1 VILRPSRPA
10 LLFLAALGAPCI
22 LLIGLTLRLLAQERE
37 LAEKRHAD
45 DRRRLAT
52 DIRQDLI
59 ARVTRLRV
67 DLLERHAGADVD
79 GKSGP
84 PLAFVARV
92 NGDALVFPWDADTA
106 AAKPD
111 QSSAFIDAIRSGE
124 HDEFIQ
130 RSYAD
135 AAISYAA
142 AARAASTP
150 TQRAVAQLQLARV
163 LEKDEQ
169 SERAHSAY
177 VTLAQTPSD
186 AVDDQRIPLGLYA
199 ARRLIDSQ
207 HLIAGDVTAV
217 ADVLRTVLRE
227 GSALNPTAVYMAR
240 EVASALVERATDAGL
255 HATAM
260 TLRDQTNNFAE
271 YTEQMLALQSAFP
284 AIIARARAVSA
295 SDEVVWVP
303 FGQSDATWL
312 VGVARQE
319 PVVTGLRLAPL
330 VDSIQAANRRGAA
343 VVVSS
348 EGEPLGDP
356 FPGLSLR
363 FDPAAVI
370 DEQPLQRSVLVSVL
384 LLVVGVTLAGGYL
397 FWRDTR
403 REMRLAAMRAQFVS
417 SVSHELRTP
426 LTAIRMFAETL
437 LLGRVPKHDSRD
449 DYLQT
454 IVSESERLT
463 RLLDNVLDFAKI
475 EAGRKTYHLRPC
487 SPADVV
493 RSAASTM
500 GDLLARNGFHLEIVI
515 DEAMPLVLADRD
527 ALEQALLNLLSNAV
541 KYSGRGRKIELSVR
555 SRDGRVVIDVADAG
569 IGIPPAEQSRIWEKF
584 YRVNDPEH
592 ASIPGTGL
600 GLTLVA
606 HVVAAH
612 HGDIQVQSEVGR
624 GTTFS
629 IGLPAASADDAVSVE
644 AGALA

>member
-10 LLFLAALGAPCI
+10 LLFLAALGAPCV
-22 LLIGLTLRLLAQERE
+22 LLIGLTLRLLGQERE
-37 LAEKRHAD
+37 LAEKRRAD

-52 DIRQDLI
+52 DVRQDLI
-59 ARVTRLRV
+59 GRVTRLRL
-67 DLLERHAGADVD
+67 DLLERHAAADVD
-79 GKSGP
+79 GNGG

-92 NGDALVFPWDADTA
+92 EGDALVFPWDAGRA
-106 AAKPD
+106 AADEPP
-111 QSSAFIDAIRSGE
+111 ALVNAIRSGE
-124 HDEFIQ
+124 REEFIQ
-130 RSYAD
+130 RAYPRAVTSYTM
-135 AAISYAA
+135 
-142 AARAASTP
+142 AARAAVTP
-150 TQRAVAQLQLARV
+150 AQRAIAQLHLARV
-163 LEKDEQ
+163 LEKNGQTEQ
-169 SERAHSAY
+169 AHGAY
-177 VTLAQTPSD
+177 VTLAQTPAD
-186 AVDDQRIPLGLYA
+186 AVDDQRIPLALYA
-199 ARRLIDSQ
+199 ARRLIDWQ
-207 HLIAGDVTAV
+207 HLTPSDGSTAAG
-217 ADVLRTVLRE
+217 VLRTALRG
-227 GSALNPTAVYMAR
+227 GSPLNPTAVYMAR
-240 EVASALVERATDAGL
+240 DVAAALVERATDAGL

-260 TLRDQTNNFAE
+260 DLRRLANNVAD

-284 AIIARARAVSA
+284 AILARARGVS
-295 SDEVVWVP
+295 SNGEVVWVP
-303 FGQSDATWL
+303 FGQSDAMWL
-312 VGVARQE
+312 VGVGGQE
-319 PVVTGLRLAPL
+319 PVVTGFRLASV
-330 VDSIQAANRRGAA
+330 VDSIPATKRRAAA
-343 VVVSS
+343 VVVSP

-356 FPGLSLR
+356 LPGLSLR
-363 FDPAAVI
+363 LEPNVL
-370 DEQPLQRSVLVSVL
+370 DEEPMQRGVLVSVL

-437 LLGRVPKHDSRD
+437 LLGRAAREDMRD

-487 SPADVV
+487 PPADVV

-500 GDLLARNGFHLEIVI
+500 GDLLARNGFHLEIAI
-515 DEAMPLVLADRD
+515 DEEMPLVLADRD

-541 KYSGRGRKIELSVR
+541 KYSGCGRKIQLAVHS
-555 SRDGRVVIDVADAG
+555 GNGQVVIDVADDG
-569 IGIPPAEQSRIWEKF
+569 IGIPSAEQSRIFEKF
-584 YRVNDPEH
+584 YRVNDPAH

-612 HGDIQVQSEVGR
+612 HGDIRVQSEVGR

-629 IGLPAASADDAVSVE
+629 IGLPAASADDAVSIE

>member
-1 VILRPSRPA
+1 
-10 LLFLAALGAPCI
+10 LLFLAALGAPCV
-22 LLIGLTLRLLAQERE
+22 LVIGLTLRLLAQERE

-45 DRRRLAT
+45 DRRRVAT
-52 DIRQDLI
+52 DVRQDLI
-59 ARVTRLRV
+59 GRITQLRM
-67 DLLERHAGADVD
+67 DLLEGRAAANVGAN
-79 GKSGP
+79 GTS

-92 NGDALVFPWDADTA
+92 NGDALVFPWNAGA
-106 AAKPD
+106 AAADEPP
-111 QSSAFIDAIRSGE
+111 AFVEAIRSGE
-124 HDEFIQ
+124 RDEFIQ
-130 RSYAD
+130 HTYAEAVASYTT
-135 AAISYAA
+135 
-142 AARAASTP
+142 AARAALTP
-150 TQRAVAQLQLARV
+150 AQRAIAQLHLARV
-163 LEKDEQ
+163 LEKDGQ
-169 SERAHSAY
+169 IERAHSAY
-177 VTLAQTPSD
+177 VTLAQTPAD
-186 AVDDQRIPLGLYA
+186 AVDDQKVPLALYA

-207 HLIAGDVTAV
+207 HLTAIDGTAAAG
-217 ADVLRTVLRE
+217 VLRTVLQA

-240 EVASALVERATDAGL
+240 DVAAALLERATDANV

-260 TLRDQTNNFAE
+260 VLRHRTNNLTD
-271 YTEQMLALQSAFP
+271 YTEQMLDLQSAFP
-284 AIIARARAVSA
+284 AILARARGVSA
-295 SDEVVWVP
+295 NGEVVWVP
-303 FGQSDATWL
+303 FGRSDAIWL
-312 VGVARQE
+312 VGVGGQD
-319 PVVTGLRLAPL
+319 PVVTGIRLASL
-330 VDSIQAANRRGAA
+330 VDSIPATKRRGAA
-343 VVVSS
+343 VVASS
-348 EGEPLGDP
+348 AGEPLGAP
-356 FPGLSLR
+356 LPGLSLR
-363 FDPAAVI
+363 FDPADAL
-370 DEQPLQRSVLVSVL
+370 DQEPLQRGVLVSVL
-384 LLVVGVTLAGGYL
+384 LLVVGVTIAGGYL

-437 LLGRVPKHDSRD
+437 LLGRVAKHDSRD

-475 EAGRKTYHLRPC
+475 EAGRKTYQLRPS

-500 GDLLARNGFHLEIVI
+500 GDLLARNGFDLEIAI
-515 DEAMPLVLADRD
+515 DEDVPLVLADRD

-541 KYSGRGRKIELSVR
+541 KYSGRGRQIQLEVR
-555 SRDGRVVIDVADAG
+555 SHDGRVVIEVADAG
-569 IGIPPAEQSRIWEKF
+569 IGIPPAEQGHIFEKF

-612 HGDIQVQSEVGR
+612 HGDIRVQSEVGR

-629 IGLPAASADDAVSVE
+629 IVLPAASTDDAVAVD

>member
-10 LLFLAALGAPCI
+10 LLFLAALGAPCV

-45 DRRRLAT
+45 DRRRVAT

-59 ARVTRLRV
+59 GRTTRLRV
-67 DLLERHAGADVD
+67 DLLERHAAADAD
-79 GKSGP
+79 PKSGP

-92 NGDALVFPWDADTA
+92 NGDALVFPWDAGA
-106 AAKPD
+106 AAPD
-111 QSSAFIDAIRSGE
+111 EPPAFVNAIRSGE
-124 HDEFIQ
+124 HDEFI
-130 RSYAD
+130 RRFYAE
-135 AAISYAA
+135 AAISYTAA
-142 AARAASTP
+142 VNSASTP
-150 TQRAVAQLQLARV
+150 AQRAIAQLHLARV
-163 LEKDEQ
+163 LEKDGRT
-169 SERAHSAY
+169 ERAHNAY
-177 VTLAQTPSD
+177 VTLAQTSAD
-186 AVDDQRIPLGLYA
+186 AVDDQRIPLALYA

-207 HLIAGDVTAV
+207 QLTASDGT
-217 ADVLRTVLRE
+217 AAAAVLQTVLQR
-227 GSALNPTAVYMAR
+227 GTALNPTAVYMGR
-240 EVASALVERATDAGL
+240 EIAAALVERATDAGL

-260 TLRDQTNNFAE
+260 TLRHQANDLAD

-295 SDEVVWVP
+295 NGEVVWVP
-303 FGQSDATWL
+303 SGQSDAMWL
-312 VGVARQE
+312 VGIGGQD
-319 PVVTGLRLAPL
+319 PIVTGFQLATL
-330 VDSIQAANRRGAA
+330 VDSIPATKRRGAA
-343 VVVSS
+343 IVASS

-356 FPGLSLR
+356 LPGLSLR
-363 FDPAAVI
+363 FDPAAL
-370 DEQPLQRSVLVSVL
+370 DQEPLQRGVLLSVM
-384 LLVVGVTLAGGYL
+384 LLVVGVTVAGGYL

-403 REMRLAAMRAQFVS
+403 REMRLAATRAQFVS

-437 LLGRVPKHDSRD
+437 LLGRAAKEETRD

-500 GDLLARNGFHLEIVI
+500 GDLLARNGFHLEIAT
-515 DEAMPLVLADRD
+515 DEEIPLVLADRD

-541 KYSGRGRKIELSVR
+541 KYSGCGRKIQLAVHR
-555 SRDGRVVIDVADAG
+555 GNGQVVIDVADDG
-569 IGIPPAEQSRIWEKF
+569 IGIPSAEQSRIFEKF

-612 HGDIQVQSEVGR
+612 HGDIRVQSDVGR

-629 IGLPAASADDAVSVE
+629 IVLPAASADDAVPVE
-644 AGALA
+644 AGAIA

>member
-1 VILRPSRPA
+1 MLRPSRQA
-10 LLFLAALGAPCI
+10 MLFLAALGAPCV
-22 LLIGLTLRLLAQERE
+22 LLVGLTLRLLAQERE
-37 LAEKRHAD
+37 LADKRHAD

-59 ARVTRLRV
+59 GRVTRLRG
-67 DLLERHAGADVD
+67 DLLEGHAAANVD
-79 GKSGP
+79 GNDVP
-84 PLAFVARV
+84 IAFVARV
-92 NGDALVFPWDADTA
+92 NGDALVFPWDVEPA
-106 AAKPD
+106 AAD
-111 QSSAFIDAIRSGE
+111 QPPVFADAIRSGE
-124 HDEFIQ
+124 RDEFIQ
-130 RSYAD
+130 RAYAE
-135 AAISYAA
+135 AFTFYTT
-142 AARAASTP
+142 AARAAVTP
-150 TQRAVAQLQLARV
+150 AQRAIAQLHLARV
-163 LEKDEQ
+163 LEKDGRI
-169 SERAHSAY
+169 ERAHGAY
-177 VTLAQTPSD
+177 VTLAQTPAD
-186 AVDDQRIPLGLYA
+186 AVDDQRIPLALYA
-199 ARRLIDSQ
+199 ARRLIDSPN
-207 HLIAGDVTAV
+207 LTGTDATAV
-217 ADVLRTVLRE
+217 AGVLRTVLR
-227 GSALNPTAVYMAR
+227 GTAASNPATVYMAR
-240 EVASALVERATDAGL
+240 DVASALVERATDTSL
-255 HATAM
+255 HATAIA
-260 TLRDQTNNFAE
+260 LHHQANDLAG
-271 YTEQMLALQSAFP
+271 YTEQMLAVQSAFP
-284 AIIARARAVSA
+284 GIIARARAVSPNG
-295 SDEVVWVP
+295 DVVWLP
-303 FGQSDATWL
+303 FGQSDAMWVL
-312 VGVARQE
+312 GVSGRE
-319 PVVTGLRLAPL
+319 PVVTGLRLTPL
-330 VDSIQAANRRGAA
+330 INAIPVTKRHGA
-343 VVVSS
+343 VVVALA

-363 FDPAAVI
+363 FDPAATS
-370 DEQPLQRSVLVSVL
+370 DESPLQRGVLVSVL

-437 LLGRVPKHDSRD
+437 LLGRVARNDSRD

-475 EAGRKTYHLRPC
+475 EAGRKTYQLRPC

-500 GDLLARNGFHLEIVI
+500 GDLLARNGFDLEIAI
-515 DEAMPLVLADRD
+515 DEETPRVLADRD

-541 KYSGRGRKIELSVR
+541 KYSGRGRHIQLGVR

-569 IGIPPAEQSRIWEKF
+569 IGIPPAEHGRIFEKF

-592 ASIPGTGL
+592 VSIPGTGL

-612 HGDIQVQSEVGR
+612 HGDIRVQSEVGR

-629 IGLPAASADDAVSVE
+629 IVLPAAPAEDAVPVE

>member
-10 LLFLAALGAPCI
+10 LLFLAALGAPCV

-59 ARVTRLRV
+59 GRVTRLRV
-67 DLLERHAGADVD
+67 DLLERDATPDVQ
-79 GKSGP
+79 GTHGP

-92 NGDALVFPWDADTA
+92 SGDTLLFPWDAEPA
-106 AAKPD
+106 AGD
-111 QSSAFIDAIRSGE
+111 QPPAFTNGIRSGE
-124 HDEFIQ
+124 RNEFIQ

-135 AAISYAA
+135 AVISYAA
-142 AARAASTP
+142 AVAAAATP
-150 TQRAVAQLQLARV
+150 AQRGVAQLHLARV
-163 LEKDEQ
+163 LEKDGRT
-169 SERAHSAY
+169 ERAHGAY
-177 VTLAQTPSD
+177 VTLAQTPAD
-186 AVDDQRIPLGLYA
+186 AVDDQRIPLALYA
-199 ARRLIDSQ
+199 ARRLSDSQ
-207 HLIAGDVTAV
+207 PLTATDGTAIAC
-217 ADVLRTVLRE
+217 VLRTVLQGR
-227 GSALNPTAVYMAR
+227 SALSPTAVYMAR
-240 EVASALVERATDAGL
+240 DVAATLAERATDAGA

-260 TLRDQTNNFAE
+260 ALRQQANTLAN
-271 YTEQMLALQSAFP
+271 YTEQMLALQSTFP

-295 SDEVVWVP
+295 NGELVWVP
-303 FGQSDATWL
+303 FGRSDAMWL
-312 VGVARQE
+312 VGIGGRE
-319 PVVTGLRLAPL
+319 PVVMGLRLAPL
-330 VDSIQAANRRGAA
+330 VDSVPMLKRRGA
-343 VVVSS
+343 VVVASS

-356 FPGLSLR
+356 LPGLSLR
-363 FDPAAVI
+363 FGPAATS
-370 DEQPLQRSVLVSVL
+370 DESPLQRGVLVSVL

-403 REMRLAAMRAQFVS
+403 REMRLAALRAQFVS

-437 LLGRVPKHDSRD
+437 LLGRAAGDHARD

-463 RLLDNVLDFAKI
+463 RLLNNVLDFAKI

-500 GDLLARNGFHLEIVI
+500 GDLLARNGFHLEIAI
-515 DEAMPLVLADRD
+515 DDEMPLVLADRD

-541 KYSGRGRKIELSVR
+541 KYSGPGRQIQLGVR

-569 IGIPPAEQSRIWEKF
+569 IGIPPAEQTRIFEKF

-606 HVVAAH
+606 HVIAAH
-612 HGDIQVQSEVGR
+612 HGDIRVQSEVGR

-629 IGLPAASADDAVSVE
+629 IVLPAAPADDAVAIE

>member
-10 LLFLAALGAPCI
+10 LLFLAALGAPCV

-52 DIRQDLI
+52 DIRQDLL

-67 DLLERHAGADVD
+67 DLLEKPAAADGDGHGAV
-79 GKSGP
+79 

-92 NGDALVFPWDADTA
+92 DGDAVVFPWDVEPA
-106 AAKPD
+106 APAQPP
-111 QSSAFIDAIRSGE
+111 AFVNAIRSGE
-124 HDEFIQ
+124 REEFTQ
-130 RSYAD
+130 RAYAD
-135 AAISYAA
+135 AAKSYGAA
-142 AARAASTP
+142 SRAAVTP
-150 TQRAVAQLQLARV
+150 AQRAIAQLALARV
-163 LEKDEQ
+163 LERDGRTD
-169 SERAHSAY
+169 RAHSAY
-177 VTLAQTPSD
+177 VTLAQTPAD
-186 AVDDQRIPLGLYA
+186 AVDDQQIPLGLYA
-199 ARRLIDSQ
+199 ARRLIDSP
-207 HLIAGDVTAV
+207 HLAASDLTTA
-217 ADVLRTVLRE
+217 AAVLRTVLQA
-227 GSALNPTAVYMAR
+227 GSGLNPTAVYMAR
-240 EVASALVERATDAGL
+240 DVAGALVDRARDAGV
-255 HATAM
+255 HGAAM
-260 TLRDQTNNFAE
+260 ELGRAANNRAD

-284 AIIARARAVSA
+284 AILGRARGVSA
-295 SDEVVWVP
+295 NGEVVWVP
-303 FGQSDATWL
+303 FGQADATWL
-312 VGVARQE
+312 VGTGVRE
-319 PVVTGLRLAPL
+319 PAVTAFRIGPL
-330 VDSIQAANRRGAA
+330 VDSVPVLKRRGATI
-343 VVVSS
+343 VVSPD
-348 EGEPLGDP
+348 GEPLGGP

-363 FDPAAVI
+363 FDPAAAPG
-370 DEQPLQRSVLVSVL
+370 EEPLQRSVLVSVL
-384 LLVVGVTLAGGYL
+384 LLVVGVTVAGGYL

-403 REMRLAAMRAQFVS
+403 RELRLAAMRAQFVS

-437 LLGRVPKHDSRD
+437 LLGRAAREDTRA

-475 EAGRKTYHLRPC
+475 EAGRKRYHLRPC

-500 GDLLARNGFHLEIVI
+500 GDLLARNEFKLHISV
-515 DEAMPLVLADRD
+515 DEETSLVLADRD

-541 KYSGRGRKIELSVR
+541 KYSGRGREIQLRVR
-555 SRDGRVVIDVADAG
+555 SGDGRVVIDVADTG
-569 IGIPPAEQSRIWEKF
+569 IGIPPVEQSRIFEKF

-612 HGDIQVQSEVGR
+612 HGDIQVRSEVGH

-629 IGLPAASADDAVSVE
+629 IVLPAASADDAVAVE

>member
-1 VILRPSRPA
+1 
-10 LLFLAALGAPCI
+10 LLFLAALGAPCV

-59 ARVTRLRV
+59 GRVTRLRV
-67 DLLERHAGADVD
+67 DLLERDATPDAHGTH
-79 GKSGP
+79 GP

-92 NGDALVFPWDADTA
+92 SGDALLFPWDAEPAVAD
-106 AAKPD
+106 PPP
-111 QSSAFIDAIRSGE
+111 AFVDAIRSGE
-124 HDEFIQ
+124 RNEFIQ
-130 RSYAD
+130 RAYAHAVASYTTAV
-135 AAISYAA
+135 
-142 AARAASTP
+142 RAAVTP
-150 TQRAVAQLQLARV
+150 AQRANAQLLIARV
-163 LEKDEQ
+163 LEKDGRT
-169 SERAHSAY
+169 ERAHSAY
-177 VTLAQTPSD
+177 VTLAQTPAD
-186 AVDDQRIPLGLYA
+186 AIDDQRIPLALYA

-207 HLIAGDVTAV
+207 HLIASDITAV
-217 ADVLRTVLRE
+217 AAVLQTVLHK
-227 GSALNPTAVYMAR
+227 GTALNPTAVYMAR
-240 EVASALVERATDAGL
+240 DVAAALVERTTDASPHPSAIAL
-255 HATAM
+255 H
-260 TLRDQTNNFAE
+260 DQANNLADYAQE
-271 YTEQMLALQSAFP
+271 MLALQSAFP
-284 AIIARARAVSA
+284 AIIARARAGSA
-295 SDEVVWVP
+295 NGNVVWVP
-303 FGQSDATWL
+303 FGQSDAMWL
-312 VGVARQE
+312 VGVGGRE
-319 PVVTGLRLAPL
+319 PGVTGMRLAPL
-330 VDSIQAANRRGAA
+330 IDSIPVTKRRGAA
-343 VVVSS
+343 VVAST

-356 FPGLSLR
+356 LPGLSLR
-363 FDPAAVI
+363 FDPAGAV
-370 DEQPLQRSVLVSVL
+370 DEEPLQRGVLVSVL
-384 LLVVGVTLAGGYL
+384 LLVVGVTLTGGYL

-437 LLGRVPKHDSRD
+437 LLGRVAKHDSRD

-500 GDLLARNGFHLEIVI
+500 GDLLARNGFHLEIAI
-515 DEAMPLVLADRD
+515 DEAMPFVLADRD

-612 HGDIQVQSEVGR
+612 HGDIRVQSEAGR

-629 IGLPAASADDAVSVE
+629 IVLPAAVADDTVSVE

>member
-1 VILRPSRPA
+1 VIFRPSRPA
-10 LLFLAALGAPCI
+10 LLFLAALGAPCV

-45 DRRRLAT
+45 DRQRLAT
-52 DIRQDLI
+52 DVRQDLI
-59 ARVTRLRV
+59 NRVTRLRA
-67 DLLERHAGADVD
+67 DLLERHTAVD
-79 GKSGP
+79 SGGNDAL
-84 PLAFVARV
+84 PLALVARV
-92 NGDALVFPWDADTA
+92 EGNALVFPWDAEPAIA
-106 AAKPD
+106 AQPPV
-111 QSSAFIDAIRSGE
+111 FVDAIRSGE
-124 HDEFIQ
+124 RAEFIQ
-130 RSYAD
+130 RAYGDAVASYT
-135 AAISYAA
+135 AAVKAA
-142 AARAASTP
+142 VTP
-150 TQRAVAQLQLARV
+150 AQRAIAQLHLARV
-163 LEKDEQ
+163 LEKDGLT
-169 SERAHSAY
+169 ERAHSAY
-177 VTLAQTPSD
+177 VTLAQTPAD
-186 AVDDQRIPLGLYA
+186 VVDDQRVPLALYA
-199 ARRLIDSQ
+199 ARRLIDSP
-207 HLIAGDVTAV
+207 HLTASDVTA
-217 ADVLRTVLRE
+217 AAAVLQTELQV
-227 GSALNPTAVYMAR
+227 GSALSPTAVYMAR
-240 EVASALVERATDAGL
+240 DVTAALVERATDAGL

-260 TLRDQTNNFAE
+260 ALRHRANNLAD

-295 SDEVVWVP
+295 NGEVVSVP

-312 VGVARQE
+312 VGIGGQE
-319 PVVTGLRLAPL
+319 PVVTGLRLAPV
-330 VDSIQAANRRGAA
+330 VDSIPATKRRGAT
-343 VVVSS
+343 VVTSS
-348 EGEPLGDP
+348 DGEPLGQT

-363 FDPAAVI
+363 FDPAATS
-370 DEQPLQRSVLVSVL
+370 DEEPLQRGVLVSVL
-384 LLVVGVTLAGGYL
+384 LLVVGITLAGGYL

-403 REMRLAAMRAQFVS
+403 REMRLAAMRSQFVS

-437 LLGRVPKHDSRD
+437 LLGRAARHDTRD
-449 DYLQT
+449 AYLQT

-500 GDLLARNGFHLEIVI
+500 GDLLARNGFHLDIAI
-515 DEAMPLVLADRD
+515 DDEMPLVLADRD

-541 KYSGRGRKIELSVR
+541 KYSGRGRQIQLGVR
-555 SRDGRVVIDVADAG
+555 RRDRRVVIDVIDAG
-569 IGIPPAEQSRIWEKF
+569 IGIPPAEQSRIFEKF

-612 HGDIQVQSEVGR
+612 QGDIRVQSEVGR

-629 IGLPAASADDAVSVE
+629 IVLPAASADDAVPVE

>member
-1 VILRPSRPA
+1 
-10 LLFLAALGAPCI
+10 LFLAALGAPCV

-45 DRRRLAT
+45 DRRRLVT
-52 DIRQDLI
+52 DIRQDLMS
-59 ARVTRLRV
+59 RVTRLRI
-67 DLLERHAGADVD
+67 DLLERHAAVDVD
-79 GKSGP
+79 DNGALPS
-84 PLAFVARV
+84 AFVARV
-92 NGDALVFPWDADTA
+92 DGDALVFPWDGELA
-106 AAKPD
+106 AAD
-111 QSSAFIDAIRSGE
+111 QPPAFLNAIRSGE
-124 HDEFIQ
+124 RDEFIQ
-130 RSYAD
+130 RAYPD
-135 AAISYAA
+135 AVISYTAA
-142 AARAASTP
+142 VRAASTP
-150 TQRAVAQLQLARV
+150 AQRAIAQLHVARV
-163 LEKDEQ
+163 LEKDGRT
-169 SERAHSAY
+169 ERAHNAY
-177 VTLAQTPSD
+177 VTLSQTPAD
-186 AVDDQRIPLGLYA
+186 AVDDQRIPLALYA

-207 HLIAGDVTAV
+207 HLTASDVTAG
-217 ADVLRTVLRE
+217 AAALRTVLER
-227 GSALNPTAVYMAR
+227 GAALNPIAVYMAR
-240 EVASALVERATDAGL
+240 DVAAVLVERTTDPGL

-260 TLRDQTNNFAE
+260 DLRRHANNLAD
-271 YTEQMLALQSAFP
+271 YAEQMLALQSAFP
-284 AIIARARAVSA
+284 PILARARGVSA
-295 SDEVVWVP
+295 NDEVVWVP
-303 FGQSDATWL
+303 FGRSDATWL
-312 VGVARQE
+312 AGTGVRE
-319 PVVTGLRLAPL
+319 PVVTAFRLAPL
-330 VDSIQAANRRGAA
+330 IDSVPALKRRGASI
-343 VVVSS
+343 VVSS
-348 EGEPLGDP
+348 DGEPLGDP
-356 FPGLSLR
+356 LPGLSLR
-363 FDPAAVI
+363 FDPAATS
-370 DEQPLQRSVLVSVL
+370 DEAPLQRGVLLSVL

-437 LLGRVPKHDSRD
+437 LLGRAARHDTRD
-449 DYLQT
+449 EYLQT

-500 GDLLARNGFHLEIVI
+500 ADLLARNGFHLEIAI
-515 DEAMPLVLADRD
+515 EEEMPLVLADRD

-541 KYSGRGRKIELSVR
+541 KYSGRGRQIQLGLR

-569 IGIPPAEQSRIWEKF
+569 IGIPPAEQSRIFEKF

-612 HGDIQVQSEVGR
+612 HGDIRVQSDVGR

-629 IGLPAASADDAVSVE
+629 IVLPAACADDAVSVE

>member
-1 VILRPSRPA
+1 VILRPSRQA
-10 LLFLAALGAPCI
+10 LLFLAALGAPCV

-59 ARVTRLRV
+59 SGVTRLRIN
-67 DLLERHAGADVD
+67 LLERHAAADVD
-79 GKSGP
+79 GDGAP

-92 NGDALVFPWDADTA
+92 DGDAIVFPWDAGRA
-106 AAKPD
+106 AADEPP
-111 QSSAFIDAIRSGE
+111 AFVNAVRSGE
-124 HDEFIQ
+124 RDEFIQ
-130 RSYAD
+130 RSYSD
-135 AAISYAA
+135 AANSYAA
-142 AARAASTP
+142 AVRAASTP
-150 TQRAVAQLQLARV
+150 AQRAIAQLHLARV
-163 LEKDEQ
+163 LEKDGRI
-169 SERAHSAY
+169 ERAHSAY
-177 VTLAQTPSD
+177 VTLAQTPAD
-186 AVDDQRIPLGLYA
+186 AVDDQRIPLALYA

-207 HLIAGDVTAV
+207 HFTVSDVTA
-217 ADVLRTVLRE
+217 AAAVLRTVLLE
-227 GSALNPTAVYMAR
+227 GSALNPTAVYMTR
-240 EVASALVERATDAGL
+240 DVAAALVERATDAGL

-260 TLRDQTNNFAE
+260 ALRHQANNLAD

-284 AIIARARAVSA
+284 AIIGRARAVSA
-295 SDEVVWVP
+295 NGEVVWVP
-303 FGQSDATWL
+303 FGRSDAMWL
-312 VGVARQE
+312 VGVGGQE

-330 VDSIQAANRRGAA
+330 VDSIPATKRRGAT

-348 EGEPLGDP
+348 DGEPLGET

-363 FDPAAVI
+363 FDPAAVV
-370 DEQPLQRSVLVSVL
+370 DEQPLQRGVLVSVL

-437 LLGRVPKHDSRD
+437 LLGRAARNDMRD

-500 GDLLARNGFHLEIVI
+500 DDLLARNGFHLEIAI
-515 DEAMPLVLADRD
+515 DEEMPLVLADRD

-541 KYSGRGRKIELSVR
+541 KYSGRGRKIELGVR

-569 IGIPPAEQSRIWEKF
+569 IGIPPAEQNRIFEKF

-612 HGDIQVQSEVGR
+612 HGDIRVQSEVGR

-629 IGLPAASADDAVSVE
+629 IVLPALVADAVSVE

>member
-1 VILRPSRPA
+1 MLLRPSRPA
-10 LLFLAALGAPCI
+10 LLFLAALGAPCV

-45 DRRRLAT
+45 DRRRVAT

-59 ARVTRLRV
+59 GRITRFRT
-67 DLLERHAGADVD
+67 DLLEGHAAAGVD
-79 GKSGP
+79 GNSAP
-84 PLAFVARV
+84 PPAFVARV
-92 NGDALVFPWDADTA
+92 EGDALVFPWDADAATA
-106 AAKPD
+106 NEPP
-111 QSSAFIDAIRSGE
+111 AFLSAIRSGE
-124 HDEFIQ
+124 RDEFIQ
-130 RSYAD
+130 RSYGG

-142 AARAASTP
+142 AVRAGSTP
-150 TQRAVAQLQLARV
+150 AQRAIAQLHLARV
-163 LEKDEQ
+163 LEKDGQ
-169 SERAHSAY
+169 TERAHSAY
-177 VTLAQTPSD
+177 VTLAQTPAD
-186 AVDDQRIPLGLYA
+186 AVDDQKIPLALYA

-207 HLIAGDVTAV
+207 HLIAGDGTA
-217 ADVLRTVLRE
+217 AAAVLHAVLQG

-240 EVASALVERATDAGL
+240 DVAAALVERSTDADL

-260 TLRDQTNNFAE
+260 DLRRQTNNVAD
-271 YTEQMLALQSAFP
+271 YTEQMLALQFAFP
-284 AIIARARAVSA
+284 AILARARGVSA
-295 SDEVVWVP
+295 NGEVVWVP
-303 FGQSDATWL
+303 FGQSDAMWL
-312 VGVARQE
+312 VGVGGQD
-319 PVVTGLRLAPL
+319 PVVTGIRLVSL
-330 VDSIQAANRRGAA
+330 VDSIPATKRRGIA

-348 EGEPLGDP
+348 AGEPLGDP
-356 FPGLSLR
+356 LSGLSLR
-363 FDPAAVI
+363 FDPADAL
-370 DEQPLQRSVLVSVL
+370 DQEPLQRGVLVSVL
-384 LLVVGVTLAGGYL
+384 LLVVGVTVAGGYL

-437 LLGRVPKHDSRD
+437 LLGRVAKHDSRD

-475 EAGRKTYHLRPC
+475 EAGRKTYHLGPC
-487 SPADVV
+487 SAADVV

-500 GDLLARNGFHLEIVI
+500 GDLLARNGFHLEIAI
-515 DEAMPLVLADRD
+515 DEEMPLVLADRD

-541 KYSGRGRKIELSVR
+541 KYSGRGRQIQLGVR
-555 SRDGRVVIDVADAG
+555 SRDGRVAIDVADDG
-569 IGIPPAEQSRIWEKF
+569 IGIPPAEQGHIFEKF

-612 HGDIQVQSEVGR
+612 HGDIRVHSEVGR

-629 IGLPAASADDAVSVE
+629 IVLPAASADDAVAVE